1 MLALGWALLLCV
13 GVDFSNPLLP
23 GSVRLDPSES
33 IEGVHY
39 GVLATRSTASPM
51 PESTS
56 DRRDASRRVETALA
70 GAPRPRPQA
79 LERRRALVVPTV
91 RHHADD
97 LTPASPSEDH

>member
-1 MLALGWALLLCV
+1 
-13 GVDFSNPLLP
+13 
-23 GSVRLDPSES
+23 
-33 IEGVHY
+33 
-39 GVLATRSTASPM
+39 M